1 MGRQSLERK
10 AEIVQEVQDLLKRS
24 QMVMVVDYKG
34 LTVAEM
40 SSLRA
45 ELRPLGC
52 VFMVVKNS
60 LMERAIAGQAA
71 WAGMQQYLAGS
82 SAFIMVPDRIG
93 DALKVYQGFQ
103 KKVKKTELRGAAM
116 AGMALN
122 IDQIKAVADL
132 PPKEVLL
139 AQAAGALQT
148 VATRLAVS
156 LKGVPTQ
163 LGRGINEVPA
173 SLGRVLQAL
182 AQRDAA

>member
-10 AEIVQEVQDLLKRS
+10 AEIVHEVQDLLSRA

-34 LTVAEM
+34 LTVTEM
-40 SSLRA
+40 SSFRADLRA
-45 ELRPLGC
+45 LGC

-60 LMERAIAGQAA
+60 LMERAIAGQST
-71 WAGMQQYLAGS
+71 WRGMPTYLAGS

-93 DALKVYQGFQ
+93 DVLKVYQAFQ
-103 KKVKKTELRGAAM
+103 KKVKKSELRGAAM

-122 IDQIKAVADL
+122 PDQIKAVADL

-139 AQAAGALQT
+139 AQAAGALQS

-156 LKGVPTQ
+156 LTGVPTQ
-163 LGRGINEVPA
+163 LARGINEVPA
-173 SLGRVLQAL
+173 SLGRVLQAVS
-182 AQRDAA
+182 QKDAA